1 MKELIANAY
10 AKINWCLD
18 ITGRREDGYHLLDM
32 LMQPV
37 SLSDT
42 LIFRESEA
50 LSFHT
55 EGSPVPEGADNLVLR
70 AARKLQPYSG
80 GRGAD
85 ITLIKRIPSGAGLG
99 GGSADAACT
108 LKALRRFW
116 NLSVTDEQ
124 LMDIGLSLGA
134 DVPFCLYGRPA
145 RVRGIGE
152 ILEPVG
158 LPVPAHL
165 LIVKPKDSLST
176 PAVFRAY
183 DEGTDTMASD
193 ISGAVSALQKQDFAA
208 LKGRLRN
215 ALYPPALRLLPGL
228 SGVIEALTQAGA
240 LFAAMSGSGSAC
252 FGVFQNKTSA
262 ALARTALENKWNSVS
277 IFEVSTLTAEPPQ
290 EVSSPLM

>member
-42 LIFRESEA
+42 LVFRESDA

-70 AARKLQPYSG
+70 AARMLQPLSG

-99 GGSADAACT
+99 GGSADAACA

-116 NLSVTDEQ
+116 NLSITDEQ
-124 LMDIGLSLGA
+124 LMEIGLSLGA
-134 DVPFCLYGRPA
+134 DVPFCLYGKPA

-152 ILEPVG
+152 ILEPVE

-165 LIVKPKDSLST
+165 LIVKPNESLST

-183 DEGTDTMASD
+183 DEGTGSMASD
-193 ISGAVSALQKQDFAA
+193 IPGAVSALQKQDYAA
-208 LKGRLRN
+208 LTALLHN
-215 ALYPPALRLLPGL
+215 ALYFPALRLLPGL
-228 SGVIEALTQAGA
+228 SGVIEALTLAGA

-252 FGVFQNKTSA
+252 FGVFQDKTSA
-262 ALARTALENKWNSVS
+262 ALARTALENKWNDVS
-277 IFEVSTLTAEPPQ
+277 IFEVSTLTAEPNQ

>member
-18 ITGRREDGYHLLDM
+18 ITGRRKDGYHLLDM

-37 SLSDT
+37 SLADT
-42 LIFRESEA
+42 LIFRESNA

-70 AARKLQPYSG
+70 AARKLQPLNG

-99 GGSADAACT
+99 GGSADAACA

-116 NLSVTDEQ
+116 NLSVSDEQ
-124 LMDIGLSLGA
+124 LMEIGLSLGA

-152 ILEPVG
+152 ILEPVE
-158 LPVPAHL
+158 LHVPARL
-165 LIVKPKDSLST
+165 LIVKPKDSLAT

-183 DEGTDTMASD
+183 DEGTGSTASD
-193 ISGAVSALQKQDFAA
+193 IPGAVSALQKQDYAA
-208 LKGRLRN
+208 LTGRLRN

-228 SGVIEALTQAGA
+228 NEVLEALTLAGA

-252 FGVFQNKTSA
+252 FGVFQDKTSA
-262 ALARTALENKWNSVS
+262 ALARTALENKWNDIS
-277 IFEVSTLTAEPPQ
+277 IFEVSTLTAEPNQ

>member
-18 ITGRREDGYHLLDM
+18 ITGRRKDGYHLLDM

-37 SLSDT
+37 SLADT
-42 LIFRESEA
+42 LIFRESKA

-70 AARKLQPYSG
+70 AAQKLQPLSG

-85 ITLIKRIPSGAGLG
+85 ITLIKHIPSGAGLG
-99 GGSADAACT
+99 GGSADAACA
-108 LKALRRFW
+108 LKMLRRFW
-116 NLSVTDEQ
+116 NLSIASEQ
-124 LMDIGLSLGA
+124 LMEIGLSLGA

-152 ILEPVG
+152 ILEPVE
-158 LPVPAHL
+158 LSIPAHL
-165 LIVKPKDSLST
+165 LIVKPKDSLAT
-176 PAVFRAY
+176 PAVFRVY
-183 DEGTDTMASD
+183 DEGTGSTASD
-193 ISGAVSALQKQDFAA
+193 IPGAVSALQKQDYAA
-208 LKGRLRN
+208 LTELLRN
-215 ALYPPALRLLPGL
+215 ALYPPARRLLPGL
-228 SGVIEALTQAGA
+228 SGVIKALTEAGA

-252 FGVFQNKTSA
+252 FGVFQDKTSA
-262 ALARTALENKWNSVS
+262 ALARTALENKWNNVS
-277 IFEVSTLTAEPPQ
+277 MFEVSTLTAEPSQ

>member
-42 LIFRESEA
+42 LIFRESDA

-70 AARKLQPYSG
+70 AARKLQPLSG

-124 LMDIGLSLGA
+124 LMEIGLSLGA

-152 ILEPVG
+152 ILEPVE
-158 LPVPAHL
+158 LHVPAHL
-165 LIVKPKDSLST
+165 LIAKPKDSLST

-183 DEGTDTMASD
+183 DEETGTMASD
-193 ISGAVSALQKQDFAA
+193 ISGAVSALQKQDYAA
-208 LKGRLRN
+208 LTGRLRN

-262 ALARTALENKWNSVS
+262 ALARTALENKWNNVS
-277 IFEVSTLTAEPPQ
+277 MFEVSTLTAGPSQ